1 LALGAQTGEIHADQ
15 MFKSI
20 ERFSGTRRRIG
31 VSRGIANQ
39 RKRGM
44 HDCLQERRRTAG
56 KRLVEAR

>member
-1 LALGAQTGEIHADQ
+1 LPLGAQTGEIHADE
-15 MFKSI
+15 MFECI
-20 ERFSGTRRRIG
+20 EGFSGTRRRIG